1 MKKRFLLLL
10 PVLGA
15 ALAGCPANSLKTANS
30 TDGQPDIL
38 HAALDTTVAP
48 GDDFFA
54 YANGTWLKNNPI
66 PASESNMGIGKK
78 VQDEVYARLRQTSI
92 EAADAKAAAGSNQ
105 QKIGDFW
112 AVAIDSVKADKLGT
126 APLKAELDRIAAMQS
141 VADVPGVV
149 AHEMRLGVRALI
161 GPGVYQDAKKSDQ
174 MALYLNQGGLG
185 LPNRDYY
192 FNTDSRTKNIRAE
205 YLKHVANTF
214 KLLGQDAAAAQT
226 NAAKVMALETT
237 LAKSS
242 RKLEALRDPYANY
255 HKMPI
260 AQLDKLTPGVSW
272 KSWLGE
278 LGGTN
283 VDTVIVGQPEFYQTV
298 GQLLKTQPLAAWQAY
313 LTWHVAR
320 AFAPTLSQP
329 LAAENFHFYG
339 TVLRGAT
346 AMRPRWKRVLDMQ
359 ENALGDALGQLF
371 VKEYFKPE
379 AKARYDTLVKNV
391 VSAFAE
397 HIQQVDWMSA
407 PTKVVALDKLRKIT
421 PKVGYPNKWKDYAAL
436 TIDRS
441 SLMANVM
448 RANEWQYNYELNKLG
463 KPVDRTEWGM
473 TPQTYN
479 AYYNPSNNEIV
490 LPAAAFAIPGLA
502 DADAD
507 DALVYGYAGASTIGH
522 ELTHGFDDEGSQFD
536 AQGNLHEWW
545 SKDDRKRFNQR
556 VNGIVKQFNGYTL
569 LDSLHING
577 KATAGENIADLGG
590 IVIGLDAFKKTKQY
604 KEGKKINGLTPTQR
618 YFLGYALGWQM
629 HVRDESLASQL
640 LTDVHSP
647 AQYRVNGPM
656 ADVPAF
662 YEAFGIKPGQ
672 KLYRPDSTRVVIW

>member
-1 MKKRFLLLL
+1 MKKHFLLL

-15 ALAGCPANSLKTANS
+15 MLAGCPSNSLKSSSSA
-30 TDGQPDIL
+30 DGKPDIL
-38 HAALDTTVAP
+38 YAALDTTVAP
-48 GDDFFA
+48 GDDFFS
-54 YANGTWLKNNPI
+54 YANGTWIKNNPI

-78 VQDEVYARLRQTSI
+78 VQDEIYTRLRQTSI
-92 EAADAKAAAGSNQ
+92 AAADAKAAAGSNQ
-105 QKIGDFW
+105 LKIGDFW
-112 AVAIDSVKADKLGT
+112 AVGMDSVKANQLGYT
-126 APLKAELDRIAAMQS
+126 PLKPELDRIAAMKT
-141 VADVPGVV
+141 VAEIPGVV
-149 AHEMRLGVRALI
+149 AHQIRLGVNALI
-161 GPGVYQDAKKSDQ
+161 GPRVGQDDKNSDK
-174 MALYLNQGGLG
+174 MALYLRQAGLG

-214 KLLGQDAAAAQT
+214 KLLGQDAATAQA
-226 NAAKVMALETT
+226 NATKVMALETS

-255 HKMPI
+255 HKMSL

-278 LGGTN
+278 LGGTK

-298 GQLLKTQPLAAWQAY
+298 GQLLKTQPLATWQAY
-313 LTWHVAR
+313 LAWHVAR
-320 AFAPTLSQP
+320 EFAPTLSQP
-329 LAAENFHFYG
+329 FVAENFHFYS

-346 AMRPRWKRVLDMQ
+346 AIRPRWKRVLDMQ

-391 VSAFAE
+391 VAAFAE
-397 HIQQVDWMSA
+397 HIQKADWMSA
-407 PTKVVALDKLRKIT
+407 PTKVVALDKLHKIT
-421 PKVGYPNKWKDYAAL
+421 PKVGYPNKWKDYSAL

-441 SLMANVM
+441 SLAANVM
-448 RANEWQYNYELNKLG
+448 HANEWQYNYELNKLG

-479 AYYNPSNNEIV
+479 AYYNGSNNEIV
-490 LPAAAFAIPGLA
+490 LPAAAFAIPGLL

-522 ELTHGFDDEGSQFD
+522 ELTHGFDDEGSQYD
-536 AQGNLHEWW
+536 AHGNLHEWW
-545 SKDDRKRFNQR
+545 SKADRQRFNQR

-604 KEGKKINGLTPTQR
+604 QEGKKINGLTPTQR

-629 HVRDESLASQL
+629 HERDESLASQL

-662 YEAFGIKPGQ
+662 YQAFGIKPGQ

>member
-1 MKKRFLLLL
+1 MKKHLLLL
-10 PVLGA
+10 PLLA
-15 ALAGCPANSLKTANS
+15 AFVTGCPSNSLKTAN
-30 TDGQPDIL
+30 TGDKPDIL

-48 GDDFFA
+48 GDDFFT
-54 YANGTWLKNNPI
+54 YANGTWIKNNPI

-92 EAADAKAAAGSNQ
+92 EAADAKATAGSNQ

-112 AVAIDSVKADKLGT
+112 AVGLDSLKADKLGA
-126 APLKAELDRIAAMQS
+126 APIKPELDRIAAMKAVS
-141 VADVPGVV
+141 EVPGVV
-149 AHEMRLGVRALI
+149 AHEIPLGVRALI
-161 GPGVYQDAKKSDQ
+161 GPRVGQDDKNSDK
-174 MALYLNQGGLG
+174 MVLYLRQSGLG

-192 FNTDSRTKNIRAE
+192 FNTDTRTKKIRAE
-205 YLKHVANTF
+205 YLKHVAHTLQ
-214 KLLGQDAAAAQT
+214 LLGQDSTTAKA
-226 NAAKVMALETT
+226 NAAKVMALETD

-255 HKMPI
+255 HKMSI
-260 AQLDKLTPGVSW
+260 AQLNQLTPGIDW
-272 KSWLGE
+272 KTWLGQME
-278 LGGTN
+278 FTN

-298 GQLLKTQPLAAWQAY
+298 GRLLKTKPLDDWKAY
-313 LTWHVAR
+313 LTWQVAR
-320 AFAPTLSQP
+320 EFAPTLSRQFVD
-329 LAAENFHFYG
+329 ENFHFYS

-346 AMRPRWKRVLDMQ
+346 AIRPRWKRVLDMQ
-359 ENALGDALGQLF
+359 EDALGDALGQLF

-391 VSAFAE
+391 VASFAE
-397 HIQQVDWMSA
+397 HIKKVDWMSA
-407 PTKVVALDKLRKIT
+407 PTKTVALEKLHKIT
-421 PKVGYPNKWKDYAAL
+421 PKVGYPNKWKDYSAL
-436 TIDRS
+436 QIDRG
-441 SLMANVM
+441 SLAANVM
-448 RANEWQYNYELNKLG
+448 RANRWQYNYQRNKLG
-463 KPVDRTEWGM
+463 KPVDLTEWHM

-479 AYYNPSNNEIV
+479 AYYSGSNNEIV
-490 LPAAAFAIPGLA
+490 LPAAAFAIPGLL

-522 ELTHGFDDEGSQFD
+522 ELTHGFDDHGSQYD
-536 AQGNLHEWW
+536 AHGNLHEWW
-545 SKDDRKRFNQR
+545 SKDDRKRFDQR

-604 KEGKKINGLTPTQR
+604 KEDKKINGLTPTQR